1 MEDAWIVFPL
11 SQVVLSILAGMMT
24 IVYGKIAASHMG
36 GGLLGK
42 MIYLTASIAFLLAL
56 YTILGLWSYF
66 SGNEAGRY
74 AQHTLILIMSILALM
89 MGYYLMKF
97 ANALK
102 ALESEE

>member
-1 MEDAWIVFPL
+1 MGNAWLIFPL
-11 SQVVLSILAGMMT
+11 SQVLLSIIAGIMT
-24 IVYGKIAASHMG
+24 IVYGKMAANRMG
-36 GGLLGK
+36 GGILRE

-66 SGNEAGRY
+66 SGNEAGRF
-74 AQHTLILIMSILALM
+74 AQHLLILIMSILALM